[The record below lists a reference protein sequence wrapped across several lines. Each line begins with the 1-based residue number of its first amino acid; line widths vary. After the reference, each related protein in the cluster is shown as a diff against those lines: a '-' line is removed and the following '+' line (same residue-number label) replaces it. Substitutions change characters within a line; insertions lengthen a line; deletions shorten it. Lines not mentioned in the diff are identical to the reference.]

1 MDFWDCGNGALDF
14 LKGSKYNKRDLGPQ
28 GPPGPKRTI
37 KGIQVLKDL
46 AVSRDQKEILE
57 QLGFQRT

>member
-1 MDFWDCGNGALDF
+1 MDFWDCGKGALDF
-14 LKGSKYNKRDLGPQ
+14 LKGSKGNKRSRT
-28 GPPGPKRTI
+28 PGTSWSKRAI

-46 AVSRDQKEILE
+46 AVSRDQKAILE